1 MTPRRRRIERIL
13 DHRKKELD
21 DVVAVLAA
29 VKARE
34 AAAVAEAEAA
44 DERLSEATEARRQLA
59 EKGSGVTDFI
69 EAEEW
74 LYSSA
79 RRRERAW
86 AAVVAVRREVGKVQL
101 AVAEARTKLK
111 QAEQLATRV
120 ELSEKKITDRR
131 ERRRDDEDAARIAQR
146 NAAVAGSK

>member
-1 MTPRRRRIERIL
+1 MSPRRRRIERIL
-13 DHRKKELD
+13 EHRKKELD
-21 DVVAVLAA
+21 DVIAVLAA

-34 AAAVAEAEAA
+34 AAAVAEADAA
-44 DERLSEATEARRQLA
+44 DARLAEATDARRRLA
-59 EKGSGVTDFI
+59 EKGSGVTEFI

-74 LYSSA
+74 LYSST
-79 RRRERAW
+79 RRRDRAFT
-86 AAVVAVRREVGKVQL
+86 AVVAVRREVAKVQA

-120 ELSEKKITDRR
+120 ELSEKKIADRR
-131 ERRRDDEDAARIAQR
+131 ERRRDDEAAARIAQR

>member
-21 DVVAVLAA
+21 DVIAVLSA

-34 AAAVAEAEAA
+34 ASAVAEADAA
-44 DERLSEATEARRQLA
+44 DARLTEATNARRELA
-59 EKGSGVTDFI
+59 AKGSGVTEFI

-74 LYSSA
+74 LYSTTK
-79 RRRERAW
+79 RRDRAW
-86 AAVVAVRREVGKVQL
+86 SAVTAARREVAKVQL

-120 ELSEKKITDRR
+120 ELSEKKLADRR
-131 ERRRDDEDAARIAQR
+131 ERRRDDEAAARIAQR
-146 NAAVAGSK
+146 NAAMAGPK

>member
-21 DVVAVLAA
+21 DVIAVLSA

-34 AAAVAEAEAA
+34 AAAMAEAEAA
-44 DERLSEATEARRQLA
+44 EARLAEATDARRELA
-59 EKGSGVTDFI
+59 SRGAGVTEFI

-74 LYSSA
+74 LYSTSK
-79 RRRERAW
+79 RRERAW
-86 AAVVAVRREVGKVQL
+86 VAVTAARREVEKVQL
-101 AVAEARTKLK
+101 AVAAARTKLK

-120 ELSEKKITDRR
+120 ELSEKKIADRR
-131 ERRRDDEDAARIAQR
+131 ERRRDDEAAARIAQR
-146 NAAVAGSK
+146 NAYAGLK

>member
-21 DVVAVLAA
+21 DVIAVLSA

-34 AAAVAEAEAA
+34 AAAVAEADAA
-44 DERLSEATEARRQLA
+44 DERLTEATNARRELA
-59 EKGSGVTDFI
+59 AKGSGVTDFI

-74 LYSSA
+74 LYSTTK
-79 RRRERAW
+79 RRERAW
-86 AAVVAVRREVGKVQL
+86 AAVTAARREVAKVQL

-120 ELSEKKITDRR
+120 ELSEKKVADRR
-131 ERRRDDEDAARIAQR
+131 ERRRDDEAAARIAQR
-146 NAAVAGSK
+146 NAAVLK